1 MNHPF
6 PVSQAI
12 AMVVLALFVLTVR
25 TIAMRIAK
33 RSEEAAESNPRSVS
47 TEIQVCVT
55 YAGVNRS
62 WKLRPGASRKQ
73 AQTVANEVVH
83 EILA

>member
-12 AMVVLALFVLTVR
+12 AMMVLALFVLTVR
-25 TIAMRIAK
+25 TIAMRISK
-33 RSEEAAESNPRSVS
+33 RSDEATESNPRSVS
-47 TEIQVCVT
+47 TAIQVSVT

-62 WKLRPGASRKQ
+62 WSLRPGASRTQ